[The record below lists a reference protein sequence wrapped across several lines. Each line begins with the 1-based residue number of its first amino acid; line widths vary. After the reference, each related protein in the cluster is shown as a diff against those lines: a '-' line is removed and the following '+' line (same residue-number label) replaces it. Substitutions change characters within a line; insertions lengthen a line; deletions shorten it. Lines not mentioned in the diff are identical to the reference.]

1 MIKAILFDMDGVLI
15 DSMEA
20 NYFHFNSLLKHF
32 GKRELDFEEYRKSHW
47 GTHIHDDLKRIFG
60 RISKEKFSEMISY
73 YNKTSSKFVKDQKP
87 YPGVKRVLRFL
98 KRKYKLA
105 LVTSTL
111 SKLTRRILQHFSLEE
126 YFDVTIDGGM
136 IKNPKPAP
144 EAVLLACKKLKIK
157 PSEAI
162 YIGDNLRDVE
172 AGKKAGCSVIGITTI
187 STKRELKGA
196 DGIVNSLDE
205 LIDMIG
211 NLDSTHVRL

>member
-1 MIKAILFDMDGVLI
+1 MIRAILFDMDGVLI

-32 GKRELDFEEYRKSHW
+32 GKRELDFGEYKKSHW
-47 GTHIHDDLKRIFG
+47 GTHIHDDIKRIFG
-60 RISKEKFSEMISY
+60 RISNEKFSEMVSY
-73 YNKTSSKFVKDQKP
+73 YNKTSSKFVKDQKL
-87 YPGVKRVLRFL
+87 YLEVKRVLRFL
-98 KRKYKLA
+98 QRKYKIA

-111 SKLTRRILQHFSLEE
+111 SKLTRRILQHFSLVR
-126 YFDVTIDGGM
+126 YFDVVIDGGVV
-136 IKNPKPAP
+136 KNPKPSP

-162 YIGDNLRDVE
+162 YIGDNFRDVK

-196 DGIVNSLDE
+196 DGIVNSFGE
-205 LIDMIG
+205 LINMIG
-211 NLDSTHVRL
+211 DLDSAHVRR